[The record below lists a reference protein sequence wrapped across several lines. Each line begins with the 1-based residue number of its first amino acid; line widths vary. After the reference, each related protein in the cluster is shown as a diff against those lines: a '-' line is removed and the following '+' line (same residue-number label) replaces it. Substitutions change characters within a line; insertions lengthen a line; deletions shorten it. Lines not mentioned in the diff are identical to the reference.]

1 MKDSKQ
7 ERQECGKASF
17 WRRSRMFPA
26 PQWGRDWRTYM
37 ENYFEGF
44 DFTDFWDDSDYAEK
58 EYIGAA

>member
-1 MKDSKQ
+1 
-7 ERQECGKASF
+7 
-17 WRRSRMFPA
+17 MFPA